1 MCEISNL
8 IHHYNLT
15 EHLFHVKHRII
26 CSLEIQCVVD
36 NSISQYCRE
45 NKFLGIEGGRTE
57 ESSLLDADMKT
68 FKKINEIKNC
78 TMTLFCSLH
87 ETLMLIPAII

>member
-1 MCEISNL
+1 MCKISNL
-8 IHHYNLT
+8 KHHCNLT

-26 CSLEIQCVVD
+26 CNLEIQCVVD

-57 ESSLLDADMKT
+57 ESSLLDAGKKT
-68 FKKINEIKNC
+68 LKK
-78 TMTLFCSLH
+78 
-87 ETLMLIPAII
+87 